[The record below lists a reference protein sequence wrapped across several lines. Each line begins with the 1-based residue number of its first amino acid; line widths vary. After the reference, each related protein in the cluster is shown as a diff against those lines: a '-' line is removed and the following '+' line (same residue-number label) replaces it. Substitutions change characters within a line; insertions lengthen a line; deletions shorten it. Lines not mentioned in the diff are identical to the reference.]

1 MAENVRDVPAKY
13 GRLEEGFYPRIHSYG
28 RRILAVL
35 PTVLLAVALLAILY
49 FKRPAAAFV
58 IVVLVM
64 EVVAATAVYSILKPA
79 VAVITETHVLRG
91 RLFGWKT
98 VARASIEHTIF
109 VEKLKPKAAL
119 SAGDGAWAR
128 LRYRG
133 IPGLWFTGPQ
143 GKSLMRFDG
152 RVWDAKTLRTLSGKV
167 TPQTT
172 VYSSINVTELAAKH
186 KGLVSWHELHPA
198 FRSTLIA
205 AMGLVFL
212 ALIVILG
219 VWPEVFGA
227 REGLTHGAG

>member
-1 MAENVRDVPAKY
+1 
-13 GRLEEGFYPRIHSYG
+13 
-28 RRILAVL
+28 
-35 PTVLLAVALLAILY
+35 
-49 FKRPAAAFV
+49 
-58 IVVLVM
+58 
-64 EVVAATAVYSILKPA
+64 
-79 VAVITETHVLRG
+79 
-91 RLFGWKT
+91 
-98 VARASIEHTIF
+98 
-109 VEKLKPKAAL
+109 
-119 SAGDGAWAR
+119 
-128 LRYRG
+128 
-133 IPGLWFTGPQ
+133 
-143 GKSLMRFDG
+143 MRFDG